1 MDKDEQKKLIDLMMS
16 FLDEFFERYY
26 VSEYPTIK
34 KSDSISPGYRPT
46 TQRELKGIQTKKR
59 QSINFTFSTIQ
70 PSRKE
75 IQSCVKV
82 WLQTRDF

>member
-1 MDKDEQKKLIDLMMS
+1 MEKDEQKKITDLMMS
-16 FLDEFFERYY
+16 FLDEFVQRYY
-26 VSEYPTIK
+26 VSEHPTIK

-46 TQRELKGIQTKKR
+46 TQKELKGIQTKKR

-75 IQSCVKV
+75 IESWVKV
-82 WLQTRDF
+82 WIQTRDF